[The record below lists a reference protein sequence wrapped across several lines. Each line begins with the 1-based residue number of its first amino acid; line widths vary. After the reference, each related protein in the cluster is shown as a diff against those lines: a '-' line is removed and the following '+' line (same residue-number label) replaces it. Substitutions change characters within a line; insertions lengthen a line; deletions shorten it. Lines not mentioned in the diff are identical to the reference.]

1 MKIHFVLH
9 ETFEG
14 PGCMHDWIKLKGYQV
29 TVNRTFLHE
38 AYPGMDQ
45 FDWLIIMGGTM
56 STREEEKHRWLQAE
70 KKFILKSVES
80 GKIIL
85 GICFGAQLIAEVL
98 GAKVYEAKEKEI
110 GWFPVNLIKNN
121 LPEELNT
128 LPEST
133 TVFHWHGDTFDLPD
147 GAIRLA
153 SSETTINQAFLYR
166 DKVIALQYHHEVTKE
181 AIGLMLDNLGW
192 QLKKDRYVQ
201 SVEEI
206 MKGTG
211 HISENNRIMFKIL
224 DYLDCHK

>member
-14 PGCMHDWIKLKGYQV
+14 PGCMNDWIKLKGYQV
-29 TVNRTFLHE
+29 SLNRTFLHE
-38 AYPGMDQ
+38 TYPAMDQ

-56 STREEEKHRWLQAE
+56 STNEEDKHRWLHAE